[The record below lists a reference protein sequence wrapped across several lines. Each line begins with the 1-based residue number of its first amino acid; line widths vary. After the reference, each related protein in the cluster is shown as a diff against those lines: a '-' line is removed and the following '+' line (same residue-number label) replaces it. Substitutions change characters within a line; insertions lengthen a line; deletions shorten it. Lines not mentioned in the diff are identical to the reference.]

1 MPVSVRRNF
10 LLSFASDGRFNSVFV
25 VCLYSSIGLE
35 CHASNVDVGSSNL
48 STGTMIDKKARSAA
62 RVLDAAFD
70 TRETAY
76 G

>member
-1 MPVSVRRNF
+1 MPVSVIRNF
-10 LLSFASDGRFNSVFV
+10 LLSFASDGRFNSVF
-25 VCLYSSIGLE
+25 CLYSSIGLE
-35 CHASNVDVGSSNL
+35 RHASNVDVGSSNL